1 MERDSYY
8 KRLGTTAK
16 ASQARI
22 IHRYYEQVKKFPKEV
37 DPETNRRIE
46 EAFQVLGSAE
56 KRVAYDRIRKYKY
69 NVKDLMLHG
78 LRFLGEDD
86 VTSKTHMT
94 AALMLEPIDHDLL
107 AAMMYANIK
116 KEDYEGLAYLVDYAL
131 QMPIDHS
138 TVLFGVSHL
147 SKFAIEQ
154 ERITDFIERYETL
167 ILNQDRHLKHQLLK
181 YLSAVYSFSDDEDR
195 GFDISSEYVKH
206 LKSPTADDAP
216 VLLWYFD
223 LLLQRNQTKDVL
235 KVHKLLK
242 ELLPTLPDDE
252 FTDHL
257 YDQLT
262 EMFTTYYQLGLFTYG
277 CYVQELQLAMIPDKP
292 ALRDS
297 LKDMKALAQLEKDY
311 ERAMIDSKINMSVAL
326 DLTRL
331 LFKGHERKKM
341 LEDELFEQGYIY
353 ELAIEAEA
361 DLHAAGLMRIK
372 KSYPRLYR
380 AYKDVFDREI
390 SRFTEHL
397 SREEKRRLMKLT

>member
-22 IHRYYEQVKKFPKEV
+22 IYRYYEQVKKFPKEV
-37 DPETNRRIE
+37 DLETNRRIE

-56 KRVAYDRIRKYKY
+56 KRMAYDRIRKYKY

-94 AALMLEPIDHDLL
+94 AALMLE
-107 AAMMYANIK
+107 
-116 KEDYEGLAYLVDYAL
+116 
-131 QMPIDHS
+131 PIDHS

-223 LLLQRNQTKDVL
+223 LLLQRNQTKDIL

-292 ALRDS
+292 ALRDG

-311 ERAMIDSKINMSVAL
+311 ERAMIDSKINMSVVL